1 MGRLDVF
8 YDEEVQQLI
17 DSFTKCFKVRFTI
30 FFTNGEDMIR
40 GYPYGV
46 SSFCEIVREKLHLLP
61 VCRSQNL
68 VMCRRCEKEQ
78 KPLIYRC
85 HAGLHEAV
93 TPIYMSRDNQTII
106 GYAMIG
112 QFRVNGDSDIQENLS
127 RISETAGIDAAVLR
141 DAYLELPLYHEEAF
155 NNIIDFFS
163 VMVNFIVKGEYIKVR
178 ELGLAEKVSSWLDD
192 HIAEQITIEAA
203 AAAVFRSKS
212 NIYHSVKQR
221 YGISFKQLYILK
233 RIQYFERLIA
243 AEPNLTVSEAA
254 FKIGFEDPL
263 YFSRIYKKNRHIPPS
278 VFVNM
283 TRKQENQL

>member
-1 MGRLDVF
+1 
-8 YDEEVQQLI
+8 
-17 DSFTKCFKVRFTI
+17 
-30 FFTNGEDMIR
+30 
-40 GYPYGV
+40 
-46 SSFCEIVREKLHLLP
+46 
-61 VCRSQNL
+61 
-68 VMCRRCEKEQ
+68 
-78 KPLIYRC
+78 
-85 HAGLHEAV
+85 
-93 TPIYMSRDNQTII
+93 
-106 GYAMIG
+106 
-112 QFRVNGDSDIQENLS
+112 
-127 RISETAGIDAAVLR
+127 
-141 DAYLELPLYHEEAF
+141 
-155 NNIIDFFS
+155 
-163 VMVNFIVKGEYIKVR
+163 VR

-192 HIAEQITIEAA
+192 HIAEQVTIEAA